1 MIAVDSSVLIDMYRQ
16 IDNSRT
22 RKLKTLKTSEEEII
36 LLDVVMLEVLQGA
49 RDDLH
54 SRRLEKNMRELRLE
68 RAMSF
73 ETVVN
78 AAQHS
83 RKLRSLGVTIRKTI
97 DIIIGTWCIEN
108 HCPLLHNDRDFLPM
122 VQHLGLREF

>member
-22 RKLKTLKTSEEEII
+22 RKLKALKTSEEEII

-73 ETVVN
+73 EIAVN

>member
-22 RKLKTLKTSEEEII
+22 RKLKTLRTLEEEII

-54 SRRLEKNMRELRLE
+54 SRRLERNMRELRLE
-68 RAMSF
+68 CAMSF
-73 ETVVN
+73 EIAVN

>member
-1 MIAVDSSVLIDMYRQ
+1 MIAVDTSVLIDMYRQ
-16 IDNSRT
+16 IDNPRT
-22 RKLKTLKTSEEEII
+22 RKLKALKTSEEEII

-54 SRRLEKNMRELRLE
+54 SRRLENNMRELRLE
-68 RAMSF
+68 SAMSF
-73 ETVVN
+73 KIAVSG
-78 AAQHS
+78 AQHS
-83 RKLRSLGVTIRKTI
+83 RKLRGLGITIRKTI

-108 HCPLLHNDRDFLPM
+108 DCPLLHNDRDFLPM